1 MLIVSVALLR
11 AVRNFLTLKLDLT
24 LILVHTKLRK
34 VFSTKMYSN
43 YDLLFYSPLYLFCL
57 SFWDTLLQRVL
68 QPSWCLISCQSAQTE
83 LT

>member
-43 YDLLFYSPLYLFCL
+43 YDLLFYCPLYLFCL
-57 SFWDTLLQRVL
+57 SFWDTLPQGGFTAVL
-68 QPSWCLISCQSAQTE
+68 VSYFLPVCSD
-83 LT
+83 